1 MASSNIQIDKPQRGC
16 PERAELLDV
25 NINTGT
31 QSINTQRASLDRMPL
46 SLTCAC
52 FMKLYR
58 HGSMNTAAVLLY
70 ALTCCKFSR
79 VSVPLS
85 VKHLLKRGICTS
97 TFKRCT
103 LTLWLHHCFLV
114 QVCQD
119 TFPATFT
126 ERLVELT
133 GFGMLYLPPLCSQVS
148 LMLEG
153 REREGEGGRQGG
165 RQGGRGREGG
175 NSNTVSKE
183 WMMGEG
189 RGKGEMVN

>member
-1 MASSNIQIDKPQRGC
+1 
-16 PERAELLDV
+16 
-25 NINTGT
+25 
-31 QSINTQRASLDRMPL
+31 MPL

-85 VKHLLKRGICTS
+85 VKLLLKLGIFTS
-97 TFKRCT
+97 TCNCCT
-103 LTLWLHHCFLV
+103 LTLLLHHCFLV

-133 GFGMLYLPPLCSQVS
+133 GFGMWYSPPLYSQVSGS

-153 REREGEGGRQGG
+153 REGEGERGRQGE
-165 RQGGRGREGG
+165 RGRE
-175 NSNTVSKE
+175 
-183 WMMGEG
+183 
-189 RGKGEMVN
+189 

>member
-1 MASSNIQIDKPQRGC
+1 
-16 PERAELLDV
+16 
-25 NINTGT
+25 
-31 QSINTQRASLDRMPL
+31 
-46 SLTCAC
+46 
-52 FMKLYR
+52 MKLYR

-119 TFPATFT
+119 TFPAIFT

-133 GFGMLYLPPLCSQVS
+133 GFGMWYSPPLYSQVSGS

-153 REREGEGGRQGG
+153 REREGKGGRQGE
-165 RQGGRGREGG
+165 RGRE
-175 NSNTVSKE
+175 
-183 WMMGEG
+183 
-189 RGKGEMVN
+189 